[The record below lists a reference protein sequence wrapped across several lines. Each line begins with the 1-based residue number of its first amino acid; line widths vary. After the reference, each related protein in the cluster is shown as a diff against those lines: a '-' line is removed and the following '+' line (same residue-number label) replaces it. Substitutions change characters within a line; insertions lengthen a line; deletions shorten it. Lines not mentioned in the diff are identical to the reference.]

1 MGTHMITQIV
11 SIDSLLDEAMAVPI
25 EYNCSWNEASV
36 ILLKDSLD

>member
-25 EYNCSWNEASV
+25 DEASV
-36 ILLKDSLD
+36 TLLKDSLD